1 MKTTRNLWPLGII
14 LTFVIF
20 ISGTACLIVLAATH
34 STDLVN
40 DNYYEQELRFQTHLD
55 GLNRAN
61 QLAQPASVKYD
72 AASKHIAFTL
82 PPQHVNHSTSG
93 SIELYR
99 PSAAGLDRQIEFK
112 PDASGAQVLDASDL
126 QSGLWKVRVT
136 WTVDGQEF
144 CLDQKINVK
153 KQ

>member
-1 MKTTRNLWPLGII
+1 MKRNLWPLGII

-20 ISGTACLIVLAATH
+20 ISGTAFLIVLAATH

-40 DNYYEQELRFQTHLD
+40 ENYYEQELRFQTHLD
-55 GLNRAN
+55 GLQRAN
-61 QLAQPASVKYD
+61 RLAQPATVIYA
-72 AASKHIAFTL
+72 AASKHIALTL
-82 PPQHVNHSTSG
+82 PPSHANRSIVGN
-93 SIELYR
+93 IELYR

-112 PDASGAQVLDASDL
+112 PDTSGVQLFDATDM

-144 CLDQKINVK
+144 CIDQKINVK
-153 KQ
+153 KL